1 MKTKDFMK
9 TIILLVVLTFISLI
23 FPVFSA
29 FIYLI
34 WPIPIVFYIVKYGT
48 GEAVPLVALVAV
60 VNGLLVG
67 LVYDIPN
74 GIIMGVYSILSFGLI
89 GFFLGSGIRE
99 KFNPFWTMVLTIVAV
114 IISNLAMAL
123 SLPYILGFN
132 YQALVTEMRA
142 YLDAAG
148 LFPQYDIILE
158 QFLYLLKT
166 LVPSLLLV
174 TSAIHGILIYYIST
188 WYLRRKGF
196 DLHQYKPF
204 STWRFP
210 RWWISL
216 ALVLLIVARTYLQY
230 SSPGGLSEQA
240 RVVIINLMILLFF
253 LIFLQGFAVVVN
265 WLGRRTSNFLLVLVI
280 FALFFFNIFVIYVL
294 IFLGF
299 IDMWFNLRRNQK
311 A

>member
-1 MKTKDFMK
+1 MKTKDFLK
-9 TIILLVVLTFISLI
+9 TIILLVLLTFLSLI
-23 FPVFSA
+23 FPFFSA

-34 WPIPIVFYIVKYGT
+34 WPIPLVLYIVKYGT
-48 GEAVPLVALVAV
+48 GEAVPLVALAAVA
-60 VNGLLVG
+60 NGLVVG
-67 LVYDIPN
+67 IFFGVAN

-89 GFFLGSGIRE
+89 GFFLGSGLEE
-99 KFNPFWTMVLTIVAV
+99 KFSPFWTLILTIVAV
-114 IISNLAMAL
+114 IISNLAMGL
-123 SLPYILGFN
+123 SLPYILGFSH
-132 YQALVTEMRA
+132 QDLLTGMRA
-142 YLDAAG
+142 YLDGTG
-148 LFPQYDIILE
+148 LFPQYDILLD
-158 QFLYLLKT
+158 QFLYLVKT
-166 LVPSLLLV
+166 LLPSLLLV
-174 TSAIHGILIYYIST
+174 TSAIHGILIYYIT
-188 WYLRRKGF
+188 IWYLRKRGI